1 MAFRRDELL
10 VKFRAN
16 RISRPE
22 AIELSDILLRE
33 KKAAEDRKDA
43 PALIA
48 IVLGL
53 ALLASAQAKSSLP
66 PVPW

>member
-1 MAFRRDELL
+1 MTVAFRRDELL

-16 RISRPE
+16 RISRSE

-33 KKAAEDRKDA
+33 KEAAEDRKDA

-48 IVLGL
+48 IALGW
-53 ALLASAQAKSSLP
+53 ASLASAQAKC
-66 PVPW
+66 